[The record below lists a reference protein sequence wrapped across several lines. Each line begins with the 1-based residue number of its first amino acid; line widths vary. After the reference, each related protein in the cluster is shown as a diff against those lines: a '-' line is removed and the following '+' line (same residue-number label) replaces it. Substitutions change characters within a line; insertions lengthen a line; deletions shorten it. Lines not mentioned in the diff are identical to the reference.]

1 LALAENAPCAER
13 YSFKYYSHEEGLTAL
28 AVFQLHQDRRGF
40 LWAGT
45 VNGLFRYDGA
55 RFTRFDRRDGL
66 PGVRIR
72 AIHETASGTLW
83 VGSDAGLSRLRG
95 ARFETVPL
103 PGDAGPVGRFA
114 IDSGPDGSLYVGTG
128 TALYSGR
135 ESENGRIE
143 FERVS
148 GSYPTPVHAIHTDS
162 KGLLWFG
169 CGKKLCRLDRA
180 NGVRVLEK
188 DGLDGGPWQRIL
200 TDRAGALWIRSTTRL
215 LERPAGTGE
224 FEPRDAGLPQASI
237 SPDLCLDPAGELL
250 VSTDLGLAARRGSGW
265 RLIGTQNGLEAEAV
279 TALMLDREG
288 SIWLALWGNGVA
300 RWQGW
305 GEWRSWNQAGGL
317 NNGAVWGI
325 HRRAPGSVWVGTDN
339 GLSEIADSDPARP
352 ARPWSA
358 AEGLAGQRV
367 RALEIGPDGEVWAGS
382 LSGGVWRLDPRR
394 SSCRRYGSREGL
406 DDDRVLSLLL
416 DSEQRLWA
424 GTVSGLFRSG
434 PVTAANAGFEKQL
447 PAADDGPESFY
458 RVLADREGRIWAAG
472 ARGLARLEGGRWT
485 RFTSKDGLRFD
496 SVTQVAQ
503 AGDGALWVAYRN
515 AVGTSRLKVIGD
527 RVEAEHHTMAEGL
540 PSDFVVFLGSDS
552 TGAIW
557 AGTDRGAGRFEN
569 GAWRHFGRADGL
581 IWDSCSIDGFLA
593 EPDGA
598 VWIGTQRGVSCYRPS
613 KLARPRLPPS
623 IYVTA
628 VLLGDKKLD
637 PSQAGLKV
645 PFGSQS
651 LSFAFASP
659 TFLNEKETRFR
670 YRLTGL
676 ESGWNLTER
685 NEARYTA
692 LGAGRYTFEVSSR
705 NAAGDWSLEP
715 ARFQIEV
722 LPPWWNSPW
731 FRVLAATAIPFLF
744 FLAVHWRVRHF
755 VRERERL
762 ARAVRERTTEL
773 EERNATVEAQ
783 KREIEHLLEQT
794 RAASRLKSEFLANM
808 SHEIRTPMNGIIGMA
823 SLALMSESPGEQRQ
837 CLEMVRSCGNSL
849 LTLLNEILDLSKIEA
864 DRLELNLVPFSLRD
878 LIQETVRMLA
888 PVAGQGNLRLV
899 CEMAE
904 TLPEAFIGDPA
915 RIRQILFNLVGNAIK
930 FTPRGKVRVRVA
942 LEGPGPDAGRAPV
955 HISVSDTGIGIAP
968 DHLDVIFE
976 PFRQADGTTT
986 RRYGGT
992 GLGLAICARLV
1003 QAMNGRIWAE
1013 SEQGKGSTF
1022 HFVLDLALAGAP
1034 PEPPPF
1040 HAAFPEEQTPP
1051 RPLRILVAEDN
1062 LVNQRLMQ
1070 RLLEKAGH
1078 SPIIAE
1084 DGMEAL
1090 RLLETEPVN
1099 LVLMDVQM
1107 PHLDGLKTTARIRD
1121 RERTTGDHVPVVAL
1135 TAHAMSGDREKC
1147 LQAGMDAY
1155 ISKPVRP
1162 EELLSTIQRFAR

>member
-1 LALAENAPCAER
+1 MALGWNARCAER

-72 AIHETASGTLW
+72 AIHESSSGTLW
-83 VGSDAGLSRLRG
+83 VGSDAGPARLRG
-95 ARFETVPL
+95 ARFEPVSL
-103 PGDAGPVGRFA
+103 PPAAGPVGHSA
-114 IDSGPDGSLYVGTG
+114 IESGPDGRLYIGTG
-128 TALYSGR
+128 SALYRGTESG
-135 ESENGRIE
+135 NGRIE
-143 FERVS
+143 FKPIS

-169 CGKKLCRLDRA
+169 CGKKLCRLDRDS
-180 NGVRVLEK
+180 GVRVVEGE
-188 DGLDGGPWQRIL
+188 GLDGGPWQRIL
-200 TDRAGALWIRSTTRL
+200 TDRAGALWVRSTTRL
-215 LERPAGTGE
+215 LERPPGSSE
-224 FEPRDAGLPQASI
+224 FEARDSGLPHASI
-237 SPDLCLDPAGELL
+237 SPDLCLDPAGGLL
-250 VSTDLGLAARRGSGW
+250 VSTDLGIATRRGTGW
-265 RLIGTQNGLEAEAV
+265 KLIGTDNGLEAEAV
-279 TALMLDREG
+279 TALLLDREG

-317 NNGAVWGI
+317 NNGAVWAI
-325 HRRAPGSVWVGTDN
+325 RRSPSGSVWVGTDN
-339 GLSEIADSDPARP
+339 GLNEMIDLDPEQP
-352 ARPWSA
+352 ARPWPP
-358 AEGLAGQRV
+358 AEGLAGHRV
-367 RALEIGPDGEVWAGS
+367 RALEIGPGGEVWTGS
-382 LSGGVWRLDPRR
+382 LSGGVSRLDPRR
-394 SSCRRYGSREGL
+394 GSFRRYGPKDGL
-406 DDDRVLSLLL
+406 EDDRVLSLLL
-416 DSEQRLWA
+416 DPEQRLWA
-424 GTVSGLFRSG
+424 ATVSGLFRSS
-434 PVTAANAGFEKQL
+434 PVTAAGIRFERQH
-447 PAADDGPESFY
+447 PSPGDSAESFHQ
-458 RVLADREGRIWAAG
+458 VLSDREGRIWTAG
-472 ARGLARLEGGRWT
+472 SRGLARLEDGRWT

-496 SVTQVAQ
+496 SVTHAAQ
-503 AGDGALWVAYRN
+503 AGDGALWVAYRD
-515 AVGTSRLKVIGD
+515 AAGASRLRFAGGRIEVQHYT
-527 RVEAEHHTMAEGL
+527 VAEGL
-540 PSDFVVFLGSDS
+540 PSDLVLFLGSDAA
-552 TGAIW
+552 GAIW
-557 AGTDRGAGRFEN
+557 AGTDHGVGRFEN
-569 GAWRHFGRADGL
+569 GAWRRFGRADGL
-581 IWDSCSIDGFLA
+581 IWDSCSTNGFLA
-593 EPDGA
+593 EPNGA
-598 VWIGTQRGVSCYRPS
+598 VWIGTLRGVSCYQPS
-613 KLARPRLPPS
+613 RLRRPRLRPDTYITTVRLADKTLNPPHS
-623 IYVTA
+623 
-628 VLLGDKKLD
+628 
-637 PSQAGLKV
+637 GLRV
-645 PFGSQS
+645 PFDNHS
-651 LSFAFASP
+651 LSFVFASP
-659 TFLNEKETRFR
+659 TFVNEKETRFR
-670 YRLTGL
+670 YRLVGL

-715 ARFQIEV
+715 ARFRIEV

-731 FRVLAATAIPFLF
+731 FRVLAATTIPFLF

-794 RAASRLKSEFLANM
+794 REASRLKSEFLANM

-837 CLEMVRSCGNSL
+837 CLEMVRGCGNSL

-878 LIQETVRMLA
+878 LVRETVRMLA
-888 PVAGQGNLRLV
+888 PVAGQNNLRLV
-899 CEMAE
+899 CEIAE
-904 TLPEAFIGDPA
+904 ALPEAFIGDPA

-955 HISVSDTGIGIAP
+955 HISVSDTGIGIALN
-968 DHLDVIFE
+968 HLEVIFE

-1013 SEQGKGSTF
+1013 SEPGKGSTF

-1034 PEPPPF
+1034 PEIPPSDP
-1040 HAAFPEEQTPP
+1040 ALPEEPNPP
-1051 RPLRILVAEDN
+1051 RSLRILVAEDN